1 VGKYAVGAA
10 RSRRRASRPPL
21 RRLVAETCFE
31 SSDMSITRG
40 LHVHN
45 SRLAASTLPIP
56 LPVIAAECDHPSQA
70 NEAGTSALVPM
81 QPHF

>member
-1 VGKYAVGAA
+1 
-10 RSRRRASRPPL
+10 
-21 RRLVAETCFE
+21 
-31 SSDMSITRG
+31 MSITRG

-81 QPHF
+81 QPHFQRIIHHIPPSYSG

>member
-1 VGKYAVGAA
+1 
-10 RSRRRASRPPL
+10 
-21 RRLVAETCFE
+21 
-31 SSDMSITRG
+31 MSITRG